1 MNIAHGNV
9 SRILVFGSMWIILA
23 SLWVIYWPSQVSFR
37 PVVRYFPKPFGD
49 VADPFVPP
57 PGVAATRDPIFPTTR
72 RFRGPI
78 TRPKNKISGV
88 IQRPHGFP
96 EDYGQD
102 KPGNAGA
109 GSNIFPAIAKAAGRI
124 KEKISFG
131 ESISEDEKRRP
142 WRYPVKVDRTQ
153 LGTEKAT
160 LLMLARN
167 DDLYAVRE
175 SMRRLEDRFNH
186 KFRYPWTFMND
197 EPFTEEFI
205 AITTGIAS
213 GKTEYVR
220 VPKEHWGFPSWVNQT
235 HAKLQMK
242 KMADEHIIYG
252 GSLSYR
258 HMCRFF
264 SGFFFRQPVMQQ
276 YEWYWRVEPGVNF
289 YCDQHYDPFRWLREN
304 GKSYGFTVTLHDFRE
319 TIASLWE
326 TTERFFYENP
336 EYVDPNNMR
345 GFVIENTTRNG
356 EPYVDYNTCHFWTNF
371 EIGKVSL
378 WTSEKYLRY
387 FDYLDKTG
395 NFFYER
401 WGDAPVHSV
410 ALTHMWDKKEIHFF
424 NDIGYEHSPFRRCP
438 QAHEHGNA
446 GRCLC
451 PLDMSLVDNNGFSC
465 FEQWKKTF
473 GDNYE
478 VDLTW

>member
-1 MNIAHGNV
+1 MAISQGRV
-9 SRILVFGSMWIILA
+9 SRILAVGVMWTFLV
-23 SLWVIYWPSQVSFR
+23 SLWIIYWPGQVSFR
-37 PVVRYFPKPFGD
+37 PVVKYFPKPFGD
-49 VADPFVPP
+49 VTEPFQPP
-57 PGVAATRDPIFPTTR
+57 PGIAASQNPQITR
-72 RFRGPI
+72 RPGGPK
-78 TRPKNKISGV
+78 TRPKNRVSGV

-96 EDYGQD
+96 EDYG
-102 KPGNAGA
+102 KKKTPGEATGTGT
-109 GSNIFPAIAKAAGRI
+109 GSNILPAIAKAAGKI
-124 KEKISFG
+124 KEKISF
-131 ESISEDEKRRP
+131 EHVSEDEKQRP
-142 WRYPVKVDRTQ
+142 WRYPVKIDRTQ

-167 DDLYAVRE
+167 TDLYAVRE

-220 VPKEHWGFPSWVNQT
+220 VPKEHWSFPSWVNQT
-235 HAKLQMK
+235 KARASMK
-242 KMADEHIIYG
+242 KMADNNVIYG

-258 HMCRFF
+258 
-264 SGFFFRQPVMQQ
+264 
-276 YEWYWRVEPGVNF
+276 RVEPGVNF

-326 TTERFFYENP
+326 TTEKFFSENP
-336 EYVDPNNMR
+336 EYVHPNNMR
-345 GFVIENTTRNG
+345 GFVVENTTRDG
-356 EPYVDYNTCHFWTNF
+356 KPYIDYNTCHFWTNF

-378 WTSEKYLRY
+378 WTSEKYLKY
-387 FDYLDKTG
+387 FEYLDKSG

-451 PLDMSLVDNNGFSC
+451 PLDMSLVDDNGFSC

-478 VDLTW
+478 IDLTW